1 MWISAARRRA
11 AGTAIALTAAL
22 GLSACAATPEPAVEP
37 AEQSPL
43 DDLSIAELEE
53 LALEEGELVVYAFT
67 SRIAAIEEAF
77 EAEYPGIDLIANDIS
92 ATEQVARLQAE
103 DAAGSATAD
112 VAYIADAPVVIR
124 DLVEPG
130 ILTPYVPERV
140 ADSLPEEFAAPL
152 VANRL
157 STKVLL
163 YNEAAYPDGSPIQNL
178 WQLTEPE
185 WQGKVILVDPNV
197 RGDYLD
203 LMTEVVLRS
212 DEMED
217 AHEDLYGEPVTLD
230 DGIQNAGEQWIKQLY
245 DNGLILVDDTDAVNA
260 AVGGIDQSDPP
271 VGFSSYSDLR
281 DNEDE
286 GWALQVAAGVAPSP
300 GIVFPAYLGL
310 VRGGENPAAARLFID
325 FAMGDDSETGGPGF
339 APLYVAGDYPT
350 RTDIVPP
357 EGALSLNELGGWTIR
372 PEETITIRSEV
383 ADFLLSLE

>member
-1 MWISAARRRA
+1 MWISSARRRA
-11 AGTAIALTAAL
+11 AGTALALVGAL
-22 GLSACAATPEPAVEP
+22 ALSACAGSAASEEPS
-37 AEQSPL
+37 AEDAAL
-43 DDLSIAELEE
+43 DSLSLAELEE

-140 ADSLPEEFAAPL
+140 ADALPEEFTTPL

-163 YNEAAYPDGSPIQNL
+163 YNEAAHPDGSPVSNL
-178 WQLTEPE
+178 WELTEPE
-185 WQGKVILVDPNV
+185 WNGKVILVDPNV

-203 LMTEVVLRS
+203 LMTEIVLRS
-212 DEMED
+212 DEMEQ
-217 AHEDLYGEPVTLD
+217 AHEELYGEPVALEE
-230 DGIQNAGEQWIKQLY
+230 GVQNAGEQWIKQLY
-245 DNGLILVDDTDAVNA
+245 DNGLILVDDTDAVNSA
-260 AVGGIDQSDPP
+260 IGSVDQEDPP
-271 VGFSSYSDLR
+271 IGFSSYSDLR

-286 GWALQVAAGVAPSP
+286 GWALQVAAGITPSP

-339 APLYVAGDYPT
+339 SPLYVAGDYPT
-350 RTDIVPP
+350 RTDIIAP
-357 EGALSLNELGGWTIR
+357 EGAMSLAELGGWIIR
-372 PEETITIRSEV
+372 PDETITIRSEV
-383 ADFLLSLE
+383 ADFLLSLQ

>member
-11 AGTAIALTAAL
+11 TGTALAVVGALTIT
-22 GLSACAATPEPAVEP
+22 ACATSTGAEPEPA
-37 AEQSPL
+37 AT
-43 DDLSIAELEE
+43 AELDELSLDE
-53 LALEEGELVVYAFT
+53 LEQLALEEGELVVYSFT

-124 DLVEPG
+124 DLVEPR
-130 ILTPYVPERV
+130 ILSRYVPARV
-140 ADSLPEEFAAPL
+140 RDALPGEFTEPL

-163 YNEAAYPDGSPIQNL
+163 YNEAAYPEGSPIENL

-185 WQGKVILVDPNV
+185 WEGRVILVDPNV

-203 LMTEVVLRS
+203 LMTEIVLRA
-212 DEMED
+212 DEMAE
-217 AHEDLYGEPVTLD
+217 AHQERYGEPVELD
-230 DGIQNAGEQWIKQLY
+230 DGVQNAGEQWIKQLY
-245 DNGLILVDDTDAVNA
+245 DNGLVLVDDTDAVNA
-260 AVGGIDQSDPP
+260 AIGGIEQTDPP

-286 GWALQVAAGVAPSP
+286 GWALQVAAGVIPSP

-325 FAMGDDSETGGPGF
+325 FAMGDDSETGGPGY

-350 RTDIVPP
+350 RTDIVAPD
-357 EGALSLNELGGWTIR
+357 GALSLDELGGWIIR